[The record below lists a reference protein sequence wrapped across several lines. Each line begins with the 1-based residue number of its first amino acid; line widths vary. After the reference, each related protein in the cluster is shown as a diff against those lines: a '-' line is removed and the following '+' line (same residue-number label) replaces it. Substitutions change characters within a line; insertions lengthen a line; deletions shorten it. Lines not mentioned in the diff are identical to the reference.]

1 METRIDEA
9 EAEASKERKLRE
21 RSEEYCKAMEEEMER
36 IKQRPLIA
44 DMTQMNF
51 QEAEA
56 SNEMLRLVFDTN
68 YLNEWNINV

>member
-36 IKQRPLIA
+36 IKQRPLLVSDA
-44 DMTQMNF
+44 QNF
-51 QEAEA
+51 QETEA
-56 SNEMLRLVFDTN
+56 SNELLRLAS
-68 YLNEWNINV
+68 YLNSIHPLNM